1 MSKFWRHMQVTLLIS
16 ARQMLQPVARNSE
29 AKWTSLRSH
38 WERLMPSSS
47 GCDNFFDF
55 TPQRLLGPAFYHHK
69 TNWLV
74 EETSALWESTN
85 WESPFIFKHLL
96 IVSLRSV
103 IHVVTSEKR
112 NIKAV
117 RLLLL
122 FFFPDCPKCNL
133 NSSCEGVP
141 WRFGFQIIL
150 NMKRFLP
157 RLFLFRLC
165 CMNIIISRSQQVLQ
179 WRKRYQLW

>member
-16 ARQMLQPVARNSE
+16 ARQMLQPVARDSE

-55 TPQRLLGPAFYHHK
+55 TPQCLLGPAFYHHK
-69 TNWLV
+69 TNWPV

-117 RLLLL
+117 RILLL
-122 FFFPDCPKCNL
+122 FFFLTVRNVTWIVLVKVCRGDLVFKLSWIWNV
-133 NSSCEGVP
+133 SCHACFFSDFVA
-141 WRFGFQIIL
+141 W
-150 NMKRFLP
+150 
-157 RLFLFRLC
+157 
-165 CMNIIISRSQQVLQ
+165 IS
-179 WRKRYQLW
+179 